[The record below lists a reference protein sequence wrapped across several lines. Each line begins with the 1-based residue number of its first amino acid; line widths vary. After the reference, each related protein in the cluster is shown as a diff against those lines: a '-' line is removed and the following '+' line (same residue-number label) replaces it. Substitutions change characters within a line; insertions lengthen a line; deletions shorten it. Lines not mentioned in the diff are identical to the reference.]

1 MGEKITFSAIIW
13 NEGKLQIAWSPELDI
28 ASQGKNVEDA
38 LANLHEAID
47 LYFEDE
53 DAKIPINKSPILT
66 TLSVETHAKAEAC
79 IRN

>member
-13 NEGKLQIAWSPELDI
+13 SEGKLQIAWSPELDI
-28 ASQGKNVEDA
+28 ASQGKNVEEA

-53 DAKIPINKSPILT
+53 DAQIPINKSPILT

>member
-13 NEGKLQIAWSPELDI
+13 NEGHLQIAWSPELDI
-28 ASQGKNVEDA
+28 TSQGKNVEEA

-53 DAKIPINKSPILT
+53 DTKNSNK
-66 TLSVETHAKAEAC
+66 
-79 IRN
+79 